1 MSPPVTTFWRLA
13 GMSYLQYVNTA
24 ATAMR
29 GALKEPVKM
38 KAMAQESFSYNSA
51 AWSAGQAGTKTRI
64 EALNAAGT
72 VN

>member
-1 MSPPVTTFWRLA
+1 
-13 GMSYLQYVNTA
+13 VNTA